1 MKHRTKE
8 EIAALILEAVVNTN
22 RATQTII
29 MYKAYLTHV
38 QLKQFLSSLI
48 ETGLIEYHKLERIY
62 TITEKGM
69 HFLQLYN
76 QLNQFQ
82 TRNVLNATT
91 EFQIVEPRQVADV
104 HENGQSSSYLT
115 IDDEQRA
122 RANHRWK
129 CEKCPALFAN
139 HKELKLHKVEY
150 HSY

>member
-29 MYKAYLTHV
+29 MYKAYLTYA
-38 QLKQFLSSLI
+38 QLKLFLSSLL
-48 ETGLIEYHKLERIY
+48 EKGLIDYQKEDRLY

-69 HFLQLYN
+69 HFLQVYN
-76 QLNQFQ
+76 QLNQLQ
-82 TRNVLNATT
+82 TSNVFNT
-91 EFQIVEPRQVADV
+91 IEPTRVANE
-104 HENGQSSSYLT
+104 HQSGQHSYLT
-115 IDDEQRA
+115 IYYEQRA
-122 RANHRWK
+122 RTNHRWK
-129 CEKCPALFAN
+129 CEKCLTLFPN